1 MPRNISFLLCLFA
14 ESHTNK
20 MQAALIFVPSSI
32 PFVGAPTK
40 KLVSPLRPVSSPRIS
55 LINKHVKATL
65 DAVPQE
71 TSEVD
76 YNSMTTSVFPAEA
89 CETIGGEAC
98 DVEMYPEVK
107 LKAEVNKKKPESA
120 SEKVDREYLDYNS
133 SKTVFPGEACDDLG
147 GEFCE
152 PEYQKGVY

>member
-1 MPRNISFLLCLFA
+1 
-14 ESHTNK
+14 
-20 MQAALIFVPSSI
+20 MQAALVFVPASL
-32 PFVGAPTK
+32 PFVAPTK
-40 KLVSPLRPVSSPRIS
+40 KLVSPPLRPLSSSQIS
-55 LINKHVKATL
+55 LIKPIKATL
-65 DAVPQE
+65 DSVPNE

-76 YNSMTTSVFPAEA
+76 YNSMATSVFPAEA
-89 CETIGGEAC
+89 CETIGGAAC

-107 LKAEVNKKKPESA
+107 LKAEVNKKTPES
-120 SEKVDREYLDYNS
+120 STTEKVEREYLDYNS